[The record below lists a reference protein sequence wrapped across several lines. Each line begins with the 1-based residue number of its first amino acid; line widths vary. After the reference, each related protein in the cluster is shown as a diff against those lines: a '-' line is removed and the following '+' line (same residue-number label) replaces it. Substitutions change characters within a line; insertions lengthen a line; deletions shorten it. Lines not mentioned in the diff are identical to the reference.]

1 MNVALVFAG
10 GTGQRMRNS
19 ARPKQ
24 FLELYGKP
32 VIAYTLEIF
41 QAHQEIDAIV
51 VPCLEGWLDH
61 LQRIAEKYGISKL
74 IKVLPGG
81 ATSQQSKLLA
91 LRALR
96 DVCRDDDII
105 LMHDAVRP
113 LITSRL
119 IDDNLTCIRQFGN
132 AITVDPFTETGV
144 VSEDGKT
151 VETTIERKKLYIA
164 KAPQTFYYG
173 DALWAHEAAQNMPDS
188 TTIDTCTIMTTLGK
202 ELHFVPCQSSNI
214 KITTPEDYY
223 IFKAIHD
230 LQESQMVL
238 GM

>member
-113 LITSRL
+113 LITCRL

>member
-151 VETTIERKKLYIA
+151 VETTIERKKLYMA

>member
-61 LQRIAEKYGISKL
+61 MQSIAEKYGISKL

-113 LITSRL
+113 LITGRL